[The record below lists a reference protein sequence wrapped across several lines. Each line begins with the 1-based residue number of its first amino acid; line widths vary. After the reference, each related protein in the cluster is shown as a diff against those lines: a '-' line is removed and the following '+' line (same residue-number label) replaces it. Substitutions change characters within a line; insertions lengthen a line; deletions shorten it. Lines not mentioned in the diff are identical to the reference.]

1 MSFFPLFPN
10 TKRALL
16 CLALFATL
24 GTGCVHQKSSLDGG
38 QTGRSGGTRT
48 SSRTTVQMFT
58 PMQQSGAVRLSQAE
72 ALQHVRKMQPRT
84 QEMKSW
90 SDMGFAVSQSLAY
103 AAGRPAGNLAVQKPG
118 LKVTYGELATTLR
131 HMQGLLPRLDKNPG
145 LLASEFH
152 WYRIG
157 PDFGFTGYYEP
168 TLKASRKPSAAY
180 PYPLYRLPPDIRKNV
195 PYHSRNA
202 IDRRGALKGKNLELA
217 WVSSEVDAF
226 FLHIQGSGR
235 LQFPDG
241 SVSHALFAGKNN
253 QAYRPLGRIMRDE
266 GLLAPDNISMQ
277 SIKQTLAEHPPRR
290 QAELMDKNPSYIF
303 FREAAKGPLGAMG
316 RPLTPWV
323 STATDRS
330 VLPHGSLAFVLVPLP
345 DAAGD
350 LTRPFCALT
359 LPQDTGGAIKGHRID
374 LFCGPSAQ
382 AEHTAGYLDTKGAV
396 FVLVKK

>member
-1 MSFFPLFPN
+1 MRFFPLPPPVA
-10 TKRALL
+10 RAFL
-16 CLALFATL
+16 CLMLAAALCA
-24 GTGCVHQKSSLDGG
+24 GCVHRSTSLDGTRAAG
-38 QTGRSGGTRT
+38 SGGGRSG
-48 SSRTTVQMFT
+48 SRATVQMFT

-72 ALQHVRKMQPRT
+72 ALRHVRKMQPRA
-84 QEMKSW
+84 QELKSW
-90 SDMGFAVSQSLAY
+90 REMEFAVGQSLAY
-103 AAGRPAGNLAVQKPG
+103 AAGRPAGNVAVQKPG
-118 LKVTYGELATTLR
+118 LKVTYGELAATLR
-131 HMQGLLPRLDKNPG
+131 HMKDLLPRLDKNPG
-145 LLASEFH
+145 LLASEFQ

-180 PYPLYRLPPDIRKNV
+180 PYPLYRLPPDIRKGV

-217 WVSSEVDAF
+217 WVNSEVDAF

-235 LQFPDG
+235 LLFPDG

-266 GLLAPDNISMQ
+266 GLLAPDNISMH
-277 SIKQTLAEHPPRR
+277 SIKTTLAEHPPRR

-303 FREAAKGPLGAMG
+303 FREAEKGPLGAMG

-330 VLPHGSLAFVLVPLP
+330 VLPHGSLAFVMVPLP
-345 DAAGD
+345 DNSGN
-350 LTRPFCALT
+350 LTRPFCGLT

-374 LFCGPSAQ
+374 LFCGPSVQ
-382 AEHTAGYLDTKGAV
+382 AEHTAGYLDAKGAV
-396 FVLVKK
+396 FVLVRK